1 MTKQLDARFLRQE
14 LIPANPVYRIDERYR
29 FYYTTYNEQIK
40 IYPSVTSILNA
51 VMPTSEYL
59 IKWYADFGYQKAK
72 QMMQELSLY
81 GTFMHHCFAE
91 LLMYKSFDLAKLPT
105 MIRTFAT
112 ANNIAFD
119 IDHWEYRIKDDIV
132 ALRKFINDFDIET
145 IAIEIPLVSHKHQI
159 GGAIDLVVRMKIG
172 SGVNGNILKAD
183 VKYEDGEIVEDRR
196 RTITA
201 IIDWKSGR
209 HGFYPI
215 NEAQGHMYK
224 LLWEDNFPEIQIDK
238 IYNWSPKDWI
248 DEPAYHLKDQTDS
261 IEKHK
266 IKYYYAL
273 FMIEEEDKKSRKH
286 HTIEGIINIQNPI
299 NETLKV
305 YVEDLESK
313 LTRLFSNK
321 VVKQDITEKPKQ
333 NGKTGKTNGYKVH
346 ENEDLL
352 SNINQILS

>member
-1 MTKQLDARFLRQE
+1 MTNQLNARFIRQE
-14 LIPANPVYRIDERYR
+14 LIPANPVYRTDERYR
-29 FYYTTYNEQIK
+29 YYYTIYNEQIK

-59 IKWYADFGYQKAK
+59 IKWYAEFGYQKAK

-91 LLMYKSFDLAKLPT
+91 LLIHKSFDLANLPT
-105 MIRTFAT
+105 MIRTFAI
-112 ANNIAFD
+112 ANNITFD
-119 IDHWEYRIKDDIV
+119 IEHWENKIKDDMI
-132 ALRKFINDFDIET
+132 ALRKFINDFDIEP

-172 SGVNGNILKAD
+172 SGINGNVLKAD
-183 VKYEDGEIVEDRR
+183 LKYNNGEIVEDRR
-196 RTITA
+196 QTITA

-224 LLWEDNFPEIQIDK
+224 LLWEDNFPEIPIDK
-238 IYNWSPKDWI
+238 VYNWAPKDWI
-248 DEPAYHLKDQTDS
+248 DEPTYTLKDQTNS
-261 IEKHK
+261 IEQHK
-266 IKYYYAL
+266 IKHYYAL
-273 FMIEEEDKKSRKH
+273 FMIEEEDKKARKH
-286 HTIEGIINIQNPI
+286 HTIEGIINLKNPI
-299 NETLKV
+299 NETLKI

-321 VVKQDITEKPKQ
+321 ENKQIVTEKQKT
-333 NGKTGKTNGYKVH
+333 NGATNKTNGYKISGSG
-346 ENEDLL
+346 DLL
-352 SNINQILS
+352 SNINQLLS